1 MISDEL
7 IQRIKDENDIASVI
21 EESGVR
27 LKRSGKYL
35 TGLCPFHK
43 EKTPSFTVTPEKG
56 IYKCFGCGEAGN
68 VIVYVMKTKN
78 LPFVEA
84 VKYLGERANIE
95 IDEGN
100 KESKKRK
107 EFKDKLLK
115 INKESARIFFNNL
128 KTNKKAQNYFRDRE
142 LNIATIKKFGLGYA
156 EDSWHSLMNE
166 LRRRGYKIE
175 DLITLGLAIKSEK
188 STYDRFR
195 NRVIF
200 PVFDYRGNV
209 IGFGGRV
216 LDDSKP
222 KYLNS
227 PESLIFKKGDNLYGL
242 NFAIKSGLEKSII
255 MVEGY
260 MDVITLHEHNITNV
274 VASLGTAL
282 TVNQGK
288 LLKKFVD
295 TVIICYDADAAGK
308 NATERGFK
316 VLQDMG
322 LKIKI
327 LRIPDGKDPDEFVK
341 KNGRDKFIEL
351 VEKSMSL
358 NEYKLELIREKYNLN
373 EAEEVRYFIEESL
386 KEICIDLSSLERDEF
401 IHNISEITKV
411 REEIIIDTLRKMEN
425 FKGNY
430 EKVNN
435 SGYIGQNIHLEKSS
449 LRIERILLKL
459 SLKNIE
465 NYKLIS
471 QYNDKEYL
479 YSNETTPLFEKI
491 KELYDSGKVDITK
504 DIEARCN
511 DEGTLKTLIKVREEP
526 IITDGYEDDKLIF
539 DCIRRL
545 KKFKLEEE
553 IEFLNKEIKDKEKLG
568 SVSETI
574 TLLKRMKEKQKQ
586 YKEL

>member
-1 MISDEL
+1 MI
-7 IQRIKDENDIASVI
+7 N
-21 EESGVR
+21 
-27 LKRSGKYL
+27 YL
-35 TGLCPFHK
+35 HK
-43 EKTPSFTVTPEKG
+43 KG
-56 IYKCFGCGEAGN
+56 FRDNLLLEAG
-68 VIVYVMKTKN
+68 
-78 LPFVEA
+78 
-84 VKYLGERANIE
+84 
-95 IDEGN
+95 
-100 KESKKRK
+100 
-107 EFKDKLLK
+107 
-115 INKESARIFFNNL
+115 
-128 KTNKKAQNYFRDRE
+128 
-142 LNIATIKKFGLGYA
+142 
-156 EDSWHSLMNE
+156 
-166 LRRRGYKIE
+166 
-175 DLITLGLAIKSEK
+175 LISKSEK
-188 STYDRFR
+188 SGNTYDRFR

-216 LDDSKP
+216 LDNSKP

-242 NFAIKSGLEKSII
+242 NFAIKSGLKESII
-255 MVEGY
+255 IVEGY

-308 NATERGFK
+308 SATERGFK

-341 KNGRDKFIEL
+341 KNGKDKFIEL

-358 NEYKLELIREKYNLN
+358 NQYKLELIKEKYNLN
-373 EAEEVRYFIEESL
+373 ESEDVRHFIEESL

-459 SLKNIE
+459 SLKDIE
-465 NYKLIS
+465 NYKLIL
-471 QYNDKEYL
+471 QYNDEENL
-479 YSNETTPLFEKI
+479 YSRETTPLFEKI

-504 DIEARCN
+504 DIEAKCN

-553 IEFLNKEIKDKEKLG
+553 IEFLNKEIKDKEKSG

-574 TLLKRMKEKQKQ
+574 TLLKKMKEKQKQ

>member
-7 IQRIKDENDIASVI
+7 IQKIKDENDIASVI

-27 LKRSGKYL
+27 LKKSGKYL

-100 KESKKRK
+100 KESKKKK

-115 INKESARIFFNNL
+115 INKDSARIFFNNL
-128 KTNKKAQNYFRDRE
+128 KTSKKAQDYFKNRE

-156 EDSWHSLMNE
+156 EDSWHSLMNN
-166 LRRRGYKIE
+166 LRRKGYRLE
-175 DLITLGLAIKSEK
+175 DLIALGLVIKSEK

-242 NFAIKSGLEKSII
+242 NFAIKSGLKKSII
-255 MVEGY
+255 IVEGY

-308 NATERGFK
+308 SATERGFK

-322 LKIKI
+322 IKIKI

-341 KNGRDKFIEL
+341 KNGRDKFIDL

-358 NEYKLELIREKYNLN
+358 NEYKLELIKEKYDLN
-373 EAEEVRYFIEESL
+373 ESEDVRHFIEESL

-411 REEIIIDTLRKMEN
+411 REEFIIDTLRKMEN

-465 NYKLIS
+465 NYKLIL
-471 QYNDKEYL
+471 QHNDEENL
-479 YSNETTPLFEKI
+479 YSRETAPLFEKI
-491 KELYDSGKVDITK
+491 KELYNSGKVDITK
-504 DIEARCN
+504 DIEAKCN

-553 IEFLNKEIKDKEKLG
+553 IEFLNEEIKEKEKLG
-568 SVSETI
+568 SVNETI
-574 TLLKRMKEKQKQ
+574 TLLKKMKEKQKQ

>member
-100 KESKKRK
+100 KESKKKK

-115 INKESARIFFNNL
+115 INKDSARIFFNNL
-128 KTNKKAQNYFRDRE
+128 KNSKKAQSYFKNRE

-156 EDSWHSLMNE
+156 EDSWHSLMNN
-166 LRRRGYKIE
+166 LKRMGYKLE
-175 DLITLGLAIKSEK
+175 DLIALGLVIKSEK

-216 LDDSKP
+216 LDNSKP

-242 NFAIKSGLEKSII
+242 NFAIKSGLKESII
-255 MVEGY
+255 IVEGY

-308 NATERGFK
+308 SATERGFK

-341 KNGRDKFIEL
+341 KNGKDKFIEL

-358 NEYKLELIREKYNLN
+358 NQYKLELIKEKYNLN
-373 EAEEVRYFIEESL
+373 ESEDVRHFIEESL

-459 SLKNIE
+459 SLKDIE
-465 NYKLIS
+465 NYKLIL
-471 QYNDKEYL
+471 QYNDEENL
-479 YSNETTPLFEKI
+479 YSRETTPLFEKI

-504 DIEARCN
+504 DIEAKCN
-511 DEGTLKTLIKVREEP
+511 DEGTVKTLIKVREEP

-553 IEFLNKEIKDKEKLG
+553 IEFLNKEIKDKEKSG

-574 TLLKRMKEKQKQ
+574 TLLKKMKEKQKQ